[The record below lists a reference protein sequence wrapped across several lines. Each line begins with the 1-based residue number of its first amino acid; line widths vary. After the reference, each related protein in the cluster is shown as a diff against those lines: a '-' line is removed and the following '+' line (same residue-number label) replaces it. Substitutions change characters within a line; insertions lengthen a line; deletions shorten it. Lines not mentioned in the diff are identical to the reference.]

1 MAETFRVFRDRLTDD
16 KDREKFNIMSH
27 ESMEN
32 NLEMDW
38 TLDDFANTLFGDF
51 ETNER
56 KYIRLSPSAEL
67 IPRLDELLMVYNSDS
82 DKQSMN
88 LVFFDDCIAHLARI
102 ARILRQQRGNALL
115 VGVGGSGRSSMARL
129 AADINQYSTFMIEI
143 TKSYRQKEWYED
155 IKKMLRS
162 SGLEENTMQFLFS
175 DT

>member
-56 KYIRLSPSAEL
+56 RYIRLSTSSEL

-102 ARILRQQRGNALL
+102 ARILRQ
-115 VGVGGSGRSSMARL
+115 
-129 AADINQYSTFMIEI
+129 
-143 TKSYRQKEWYED
+143 
-155 IKKMLRS
+155 
-162 SGLEENTMQFLFS
+162 
-175 DT
+175 